1 MAVVGA
7 NPARQLRRGRVKTPR
22 CWSRT
27 RGSSLGS
34 RLKAIRVGYS
44 FRGAEKHGPR
54 MEIQRDRGD
63 ESGSCNGSCRSIAG
77 LYYSTINIRLKYRVA
92 AAKDITLTTK
102 ATKRPVKPIT
112 ALSQLAAAISILYS
126 IIRPVYGFI
135 SETSAYTIQVQL
147 NTHYTGSIYYGP
159 VYGPVYEP
167 Y

>member
-7 NPARQLRRGRVKTPR
+7 NPTRQSQRGRVKTPKVLEQDKR
-22 CWSRT
+22 RL
-27 RGSSLGS
+27 LGS

-54 MEIQRDRGD
+54 MEMQRDRGD
-63 ESGSCNGSCRSIAG
+63 ESGSCNGSCRSTE
-77 LYYSTINIRLKYRVA
+77 LYYSTINTHLKYRVA

-112 ALSQLAAAISILYS
+112 ASSQLAAAISILYS
-126 IIRPVYGFI
+126 IVQPVYGFI
-135 SETSAYTIQVQL
+135 SETSAYTIRVQL
-147 NTHYTGSIYYGP
+147 NTHYTGSID
-159 VYGPVYEP
+159 YGPVYEP